1 MAHDHG
7 LSKEQGRVVV
17 SRGAG
22 QAGVDRKMAEQEL
35 HVVQLGATGDFVA
48 VSSVK
53 AADQRERTGSEE
65 AQAGRDAQSERPV
78 LDQTV
83 PKQWREDEVT
93 PDDELG
99 IVPRPG
105 GEKKKERKGEGGRR
119 DAIKDAGCGIGR
131 PTPQEHD
138 AEHGRQGKKESEV
151 FQPEP
156 PSIFALHP
164 ARRPA
169 QRVRCGEVAGHHAD
183 QPGGRNHGEQGDTEK
198 VAGAS
203 RSPTGKEADG
213 EKNAEKDESRRVEE
227 GHRGIE
233 RRLGGHGKAWSL

>member
-1 MAHDHG
+1 M
-7 LSKEQGRVVV
+7 VV

-22 QAGVDRKMAEQEL
+22 QAGVDRKVAQQEL

-65 AQAGRDAQSERPV
+65 GQACRDAQSERPV

-105 GEKKKERKGEGGRR
+105 GEKKKEREGEGGRR
-119 DAIKDAGCGIGR
+119 DAIKDAGRGIGR
-131 PTPQEHD
+131 STPQEHD

-233 RRLGGHGKAWSL
+233 RRLGGHGKAWSV